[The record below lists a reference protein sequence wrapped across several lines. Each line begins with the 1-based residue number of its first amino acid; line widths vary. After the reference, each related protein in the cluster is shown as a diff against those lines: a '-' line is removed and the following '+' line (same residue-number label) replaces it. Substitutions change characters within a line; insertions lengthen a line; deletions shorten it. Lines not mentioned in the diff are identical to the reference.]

1 MTQHTFFCIDGH
13 TAGMPVRMVIGGV
26 PPIAGVNQSER
37 RQTFIREFD
46 WIRQSLMYEPR
57 GHSVMSGSILMPPTS
72 DDYDM
77 SLIYIE
83 TSGCLP
89 MCGHGTIGSVT
100 FALEHGLVSP
110 ETPGVVR
117 VETPAGLIEARY
129 QRNENKVA
137 SIRFTNVPSFL
148 LYKDHEFD
156 CPEFG
161 KLKADIAY
169 GGNFYPIIEPQE
181 NFTDASDYSPEELRR
196 IGVQVFKQ
204 LNDELEIV
212 HPEDPSIHDA
222 RHCMWTG
229 KPTVDGADS
238 KNVVIAGEFLV
249 DRSPCGTG
257 TSARVAQRHAK
268 GLLNQDEAFVHES
281 VIGSL
286 FTGRVEDTTRV
297 GEHDAIF
304 PSIEGQ
310 AFVTGLNTLFVDSDD
325 PFATGFML

>member
-13 TAGMPVRMVIGGV
+13 TAGMPVRMVVGGV
-26 PPIAGVNQSER
+26 PPIVGDNQSQR
-37 RQTFIREFD
+37 RQYFMQELD
-46 WIRQSLMYEPR
+46 WIRQSLMFEPR
-57 GHSVMSGSILMPPTS
+57 GHSVMSGSILVPPTS

-110 ETPGVVR
+110 KTPNIVR
-117 VETPAGLIEARY
+117 VETPAGLIEAHY
-129 QRNENKVA
+129 NRNGNQIT

-148 LYKDHEFD
+148 LYEDYEFD
-156 CPEFG
+156 CPELG
-161 KLKADIAY
+161 KLKVDIAY
-169 GGNFYPIIEPQE
+169 GGNFYPIIESQK
-181 NFTDASDYSPEELRR
+181 NFSDASDFTLEDLRR
-196 IGVQVFKQ
+196 IGVKVFKQ
-204 LNDELEIV
+204 LSKELDIV
-212 HPEDPSIHDA
+212 HPVDPSIHDA

-229 KPTVDGADS
+229 KSTVKDADA

-257 TSARVAQRHAK
+257 TSARVAQRYAK
-268 GLLNQDEAFVHES
+268 GLLNEGEAFVHES

-286 FTGRVEDTTRV
+286 FTGRVEKITKV
-297 GEHDAIF
+297 GDYDAIY

-310 AFVTGLNTLFVDSDD
+310 AFVTGLNTIMVDSDD
-325 PFATGFML
+325 PFAKGFLL